1 MKQRH
6 IINAISDE
14 KLICSICGKEY
25 VGYGNNA
32 QPVNDRL
39 CCDECNLKV
48 VIPYRIYLMRTENR
62 KNKKN
67 ATSYKNNKS
76 FTIK

>member
-1 MKQRH
+1 MCKKKKSLNH
-6 IINAISDE
+6 F
-14 KLICSICGKEY
+14 KEY

-32 QPVNDRL
+32 QPVNDRR

-48 VIPYRIYLMRTENR
+48 VIPYRIYLMRTEDR
-62 KNKKN
+62 KNKRN
-67 ATSYKNNKS
+67 VTSYKNDKS

>member
-1 MKQRH
+1 MNKKNK
-6 IINAISDE
+6 IAE
-14 KLICSICGKEY
+14 KHICSICGKEY

-32 QPVNDRL
+32 QPVNDRR

-48 VIPYRIYLMRTENR
+48 VIPYRIYLMRTEDR
-62 KNKKN
+62 KNKRN
-67 ATSYKNNKS
+67 VTSYKNDKS